1 MDVDQR
7 KKYFAEIALIRTR
20 GFTVLELI
28 IVVVIVGVLTS
39 LAMPKMFL
47 MIERT
52 RIVEGVGLLMEMRS
66 YLDRCYLMNN
76 QDYAPCSNVRTTS
89 DLTAMAQ
96 TPNSHFFYGGY
107 EITVVPT
114 SSEAYVLTVFRNSY
128 ELGVP
133 DPGGYSG
140 CTVVTSRPNSSL
152 TLCVNQVDD
161 NNIYIKGG
169 GLYKGYTT
177 DAGH

>member
-1 MDVDQR
+1 MDEDQR
-7 KKYFAEIALIRTR
+7 EQCSNDVGLVKTR

-39 LAMPKMFL
+39 LAMPKMFS

-52 RIVEGVGLLMEMRS
+52 RIVEGVNLLMEMRS

-76 QDYAPCSNVRTTS
+76 QNYAPCSNVRTTN

-107 EITVVPT
+107 TITVVPT
-114 SSEAYVLTVFRNSY
+114 TSEAYTLVVYRNSH

-140 CTVVTSRPNSSL
+140 CTVVTNRPNSSL

-169 GLYKGYTT
+169 GLYNGYTT